1 MPIRF
6 SGGES
11 QDELPRMMD
20 GGSAMNRGAGWNHCF
35 PSLKSMP
42 AAGRHSLG
50 CHRPRVPNRRPMNV
64 IFLIPRTGA
73 RWNSLDAAGIRSC
86 SSSVPSIQWNDDQ
99 SSPCELEKTGPNP
112 TDRGKQGVEPSLL
125 TEAKGIPL
133 SVVVD
138 GANRH
143 DMGRKRGR
151 YGRRPDFVCAG
162 GWWNAPRSWMNR
174 FRRIMVRWEKLA
186 GTYPAM
192 PHIACALITW
202 RALGLSK

>member
-1 MPIRF
+1 MEPLLPNPKKHACSRQALF
-6 SGGES
+6 RVSSPSCSES
-11 QDELPRMMD
+11 AADERDL
-20 GGSAMNRGAGWNHCF
+20 
-35 PSLKSMP
+35 
-42 AAGRHSLG
+42 
-50 CHRPRVPNRRPMNV
+50 
-64 IFLIPRTGA
+64 LIPRTGA

-86 SSSVPSIQWNDDQ
+86 SSGVPSIQWNDDQ

-112 TDRGKQGVEPSLL
+112 TDRGKQGVKPSLL

-151 YGRRPDFVCAG
+151 YGRRPDFVHAG
-162 GWWNAPRSWMNR
+162 GWLNALRSWMNR
-174 FRRIMVRWEKLA
+174 FRRILVRWEKLV

-192 PHIACALITW
+192 LHLACCVITW
-202 RALGLSK
+202 RTLGLSK